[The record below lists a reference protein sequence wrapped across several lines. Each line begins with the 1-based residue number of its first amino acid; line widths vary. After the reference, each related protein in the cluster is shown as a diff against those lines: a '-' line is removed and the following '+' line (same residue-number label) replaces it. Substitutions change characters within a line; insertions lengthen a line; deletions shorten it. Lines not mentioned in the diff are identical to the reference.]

1 MPNGH
6 SQIASKPQEL
16 PSLVIRGGQVLD
28 SSTMEFYVADILVR
42 GETIARIGKVR
53 PPRGAAVLDARGF
66 YVVPGLIDVHVHL
79 FGSGMSA
86 YRGGMPPP
94 LATAMVNCKHLL
106 RYGVTT
112 VRSAGELS
120 DDPTPDLAI
129 NAQRH
134 NWSFISPRIIPAGKA
149 VDPSEDG
156 LCDKTTLRQMID
168 EKAKSGVQWLKLMLG
183 EEDRDIRPL
192 LPWLQ
197 NHLRR
202 KGLYSMCH
210 AQVPWTDEVIAA
222 GINSI
227 EHTFYMTRK
236 SVASLGPHQFLV
248 PTIVASEG
256 ESVEATRWAWQLS
269 KRIGVGSDAAIPG
282 LPFAAALWKEMD
294 MLMNCLGVSPM
305 EVFRLATSENAKL
318 LRLPKV
324 GTLREGNAAD
334 ILLLR
339 KHIKHGLDV
348 LLDPWVVI
356 CQGQL
361 AHATFPCSNCSMF

>member
-1 MPNGH
+1 MANEH
-6 SQIASKPQEL
+6 SQVAGTPRE
-16 PSLVIRGGQVLD
+16 PSSLMIKGGHVLD

-42 GETIARIGKVR
+42 GETIVRIGKVR
-53 PPRGAAVLDARGF
+53 PPRGAAVLDARGY

-86 YRGGMPPP
+86 YRRGMPPP

-112 VRSAGELS
+112 VRSAGEWG

-134 NWSFISPRIIPAGKA
+134 NWSFLCPRIVPAGKA
-149 VDPSEDG
+149 CDPSEDAVR
-156 LCDKTTLRQMID
+156 DKTTLRQMID
-168 EKAKSGVQWLKLMLG
+168 EKVKSGAQWLKLMLG

-210 AQVPWTDEVIAA
+210 AQIPWTDEVIAA
-222 GINSI
+222 GMNSI
-227 EHTFYMTRK
+227 EHTFYMTHK
-236 SVASLGPHQFLV
+236 SVESLGPHQFLV

-294 MLMNCLGVSPM
+294 TLMKCLGVSPM
-305 EVFRLATSENAKL
+305 EVFRLATAENAKL

-324 GTLREGNAAD
+324 GTLREGHAAD
-334 ILLLR
+334 LLLLR
-339 KHIKHGLDV
+339 KHMKHDLDA
-348 LLDPWVVI
+348 LLDPWAVI
-356 CQGQL
+356 CRGQF
-361 AHATFPCSNCSMF
+361 AHAASPGSNHSMF